1 LQNVKEISPLQEE
14 SMEKTPVKES
24 RKTRYT
30 RMVIRD
36 SLIELMKRRS
46 ITDITIKEI
55 CGLADVS
62 RPTFY
67 THYRDQY
74 DLLQSVEDEVAV
86 YFDNNIF
93 ADKVKK
99 NGKREITQMIENI
112 LQYIENNSNS
122 IQVLLS
128 ENGDI
133 GFQKKIFHRLVTHI
147 QYMIKNHSGRI
158 SDEVKSECYSIYT
171 VHGIIALVHHWLKNS
186 MKIPRHELAEML
198 VELMRVIL

>member
-1 LQNVKEISPLQEE
+1 
-14 SMEKTPVKES
+14 MEKTPVKES

-55 CGLADVS
+55 CDLADVS

-74 DLLQSVEDEVAV
+74 DLLQSVEGEVSV

-93 ADKVKK
+93 ANKVKK
-99 NGKREITQMIENI
+99 LGKREITQMIENV
-112 LQYIENNSNS
+112 LEYIENNSNS
-122 IQVLLS
+122 VQVLLS

-133 GFQKKIFHRLVTHI
+133 GFQRKIFLRFITHL
-147 QYMIKNHSGRI
+147 QYMIKNYSGKI
-158 SDEVKSECYSIYT
+158 SDETKSECYSIYA
-171 VHGIIALVHHWLKNS
+171 VHGTIALVHHWLKNG
-186 MKIPRHELAEML
+186 MKISRHELAGML
-198 VELMRVIL
+198 VELMGVIL

>member
-1 LQNVKEISPLQEE
+1 
-14 SMEKTPVKES
+14 MEKTPVKES

-36 SLIELMKRRS
+36 SLIELMKQQP

-55 CGLADVS
+55 CNLADVS

-74 DLLQSVEDEVAV
+74 DLLQSIEDEVGV

-93 ADKVKK
+93 ANKVKK
-99 NGKREITQMIENI
+99 CGKREITQMIENV
-112 LQYIENNSNS
+112 LQYIENNSNYV
-122 IQVLLS
+122 QVLLS

-133 GFQKKIFHRLVTHI
+133 GFQRKIFHRFVDHL
-147 QYMIKNHSGRI
+147 QYMLKNYSGKI
-158 SDEVKSECYSIYT
+158 SDEAKIECYSIYT

-186 MKIPRHELAEML
+186 MKIQSHELAGML
-198 VELMRVIL
+198 VELMGVILQ